1 MGKNEIDHQKPKYS
15 GIYKNIIFF
24 FGDLFIFI
32 LCAWGFFFLQVCLNH
47 ISRVPGKIQK
57 RDGGV
62 PGPGVTDGD

>member
-1 MGKNEIDHQKPKYS
+1 MRLITKNQSIQ
-15 GIYKNIIFF
+15 GYKKRLFF
-24 FGDLFIFI
+24 PSDIFI
-32 LCAWGFFFLQVCLNH
+32 LCAWVYFFPLYVCLYH